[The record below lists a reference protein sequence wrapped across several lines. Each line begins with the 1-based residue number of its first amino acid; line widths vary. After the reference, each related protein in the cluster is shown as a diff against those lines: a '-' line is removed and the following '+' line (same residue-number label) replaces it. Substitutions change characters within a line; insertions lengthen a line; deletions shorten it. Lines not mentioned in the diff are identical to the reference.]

1 MANTM
6 NGAMKKPAEVVKQLN
21 ELLAYELTSI
31 DEYTAHAAKFDDWGF
46 SKLHERIAHEADDER
61 NHAKMLMD
69 RIIFL
74 GGTPDMRTRV
84 DYPMGES
91 VRQMLEVGLQL
102 ERDNARTLK
111 KVIAFCEDNQDFVT
125 RRMLVGILADT
136 EEDHAY
142 WLRQQLELMEKLGE
156 QVYLQAQL

>member
-1 MANTM
+1 MQ
-6 NGAMKKPAEVVKQLN
+6 KPEEVVKLLN
-21 ELLAYELTSI
+21 GLLSYELTSI
-31 DEYTAHAAKFDDWGF
+31 DEYTAHAAKFEDWGF
-46 SKLHERIAHEADDER
+46 SKLHARIAHEAEDER

-74 GGTPDMRTRV
+74 GGTPDMRTRAE
-84 DYPMGES
+84 YPMGES
-91 VRQMLEVGLQL
+91 VREMLQVGLDL

-111 KVIAFCEDNQDFVT
+111 KTIAFCEENQDFVT
-125 RRMLVGILADT
+125 RRMLVQILQDT

-142 WLRQQLELMEKLGE
+142 WLRQQLELMDTLGE

>member
-6 NGAMKKPAEVVKQLN
+6 KGAMQKPSEVVDLLN
-21 ELLAYELTSI
+21 GLLAYELTSI
-31 DEYTAHAAKFDDWGF
+31 DEYTAHAAKFEDWGF
-46 SKLHERIAHEADDER
+46 GKLHARIAHEADDER
-61 NHAKMLMD
+61 NHAKLLMD

-84 DYPMGES
+84 EYPQGES

-111 KVIAFCEDNQDFVT
+111 KSIAFCEENQDFVT
-125 RRMLVGILADT
+125 RRMLVQILQDT

-142 WLRQQLELMEKLGE
+142 WLRQQLELMDKLGE
-156 QVYLQAQL
+156 AVYLQAQL

>member
-6 NGAMKKPAEVVKQLN
+6 NGAMKQPAEVVKLLN
-21 ELLAYELTSI
+21 GLLAYELTSI
-31 DEYTAHAAKFDDWGF
+31 DEYTAHAAKFEDWGF
-46 SKLHERIAHEADDER
+46 HKLHERIAHEADDER
-61 NHAKMLMD
+61 NHANMLMD

-84 DYPMGES
+84 EYPMGET
-91 VRQMLEVGLQL
+91 VRGMLEVGLQL
-102 ERDNARTLK
+102 ERDNARSLK
-111 KVIAFCEDNQDFVT
+111 KAIAFCEENQDFVT
-125 RRMLVGILADT
+125 RKMLVQILQDT

-142 WLRQQLELMEKLGE
+142 WLRQQLELMETLGE